1 MMEVLESSVFF
12 GVTITLITYAIGV
25 LIKKKL
31 KIAIFNPLLISIA
44 LIIIFLA
51 FTGIDYQSYSE
62 GADFISYLL
71 TPATVCLAVPMYE
84 QMDSLKKNGLAIM
97 TGILSGTITSML
109 CVLAC
114 TAIFKLNHET
124 YVTLLPK
131 SITTA
136 IGIGVSEEMGGV
148 ITITIVAIIVTGI
161 FGNMFAELICKLF
174 KIQHPIAKGV
184 AIGTSSH
191 AMGTSKAMELG
202 EVEGAISSLSLAVA
216 GILTVI
222 LAPLFASIL

>member
-1 MMEVLESSVFF
+1 MLESSVFF

-25 LIKKKL
+25 LIKRKL

-44 LIIIFLA
+44 LIIVFLA
-51 FTGIDYQSYSE
+51 FTGIDYNSYAE

-84 QMDSLKKNGLAIM
+84 QMDSLKKNGLAIIA
-97 TGILSGTITSML
+97 GILSGTITSML

-161 FGNMFAELICKLF
+161 FGNMFAEFICKIF
-174 KIQHPIAKGV
+174 KISHPIAKGV

-191 AMGTSKAMELG
+191 AMGTSKAMEIG

-216 GILTVI
+216 GILTVM
-222 LAPLFASIL
+222 LAPLFASIM

>member
-1 MMEVLESSVFF
+1 MEVLESSVFF

>member
-1 MMEVLESSVFF
+1 MEMLESSVFF

-25 LIKKKL
+25 LIKRKL

-44 LIIIFLA
+44 LIIVFLA
-51 FTGIDYQSYSE
+51 FTGIDYNSYAE
-62 GADFISYLL
+62 GADIISYLL

-84 QMDSLKKNGLAIM
+84 QMDSLKKNGLAIIA
-97 TGILSGTITSML
+97 GILSGTITSML

-161 FGNMFAELICKLF
+161 FGNMFAEFICKIF
-174 KIQHPIAKGV
+174 KISHPIAKGV

-191 AMGTSKAMELG
+191 AMGTSKAMEIG

-216 GILTVI
+216 GILTVM
-222 LAPLFASIL
+222 LAPLFASIM

>member
-97 TGILSGTITSML
+97 TGVLSGTITSML

>member
-1 MMEVLESSVFF
+1 MEVLESSVFF

-97 TGILSGTITSML
+97 AGILSGTITSML

>member
-1 MMEVLESSVFF
+1 MEVLESSVFF

-97 TGILSGTITSML
+97 AGILSGTITSML

-222 LAPLFASIL
+222 FAPLFASIL

>member
-1 MMEVLESSVFF
+1 MEMLESSVFF

-25 LIKKKL
+25 LIKRKL

-44 LIIIFLA
+44 LIIVFLA
-51 FTGIDYQSYSE
+51 FTGIDYNSYAE

-84 QMDSLKKNGLAIM
+84 QMDSLKKNGLAIIA
-97 TGILSGTITSML
+97 GILSGTITSML

-114 TAIFKLNHET
+114 TALFKLNHET

-161 FGNMFAELICKLF
+161 FGNMFAEYICKIF
-174 KIQHPIAKGV
+174 KISHPIAKGV

-191 AMGTSKAMELG
+191 AMGTSKAMEIG

-216 GILTVI
+216 GILTVM
-222 LAPLFASIL
+222 LAPIFASIM

>member
-1 MMEVLESSVFF
+1 MEVLDTSVFF

-25 LIKKKL
+25 LIKRKF

-44 LIIIFLA
+44 LIIFFLA
-51 FTGIDYQSYSE
+51 VSGMNYSTYSE

-84 QMDSLKKNGLAIM
+84 QMESLKKNGIAIIA
-97 TGILSGTITSML
+97 GVLSGTVTSML
-109 CVLAC
+109 CVLVC
-114 TAIFKLNHET
+114 TLIFHLSHET

-136 IGIGVSEEMGGV
+136 IGIGISEEMGGV

-161 FGNMFAELICKLF
+161 FGNMFAEAICRAF
-174 KIQHPIAKGV
+174 KINDPIAKGV
-184 AIGTSSH
+184 AIGTASH
-191 AMGTSKAMELG
+191 AMGTSKAMEIG

-222 LAPLFASIL
+222 IAPIFAIIL

>member
-97 TGILSGTITSML
+97 AGILSGTITSML

>member
-1 MMEVLESSVFF
+1 MEVLESSVFF

-97 TGILSGTITSML
+97 AGILSGTITSML

-222 LAPLFASIL
+222 LAPFFASIL

>member
-1 MMEVLESSVFF
+1 MEVLESSVFF

-97 TGILSGTITSML
+97 AGILSGTITSML

-114 TAIFKLNHET
+114 TTIFKLNHET

>member
-1 MMEVLESSVFF
+1 MEVLESSVFF

-97 TGILSGTITSML
+97 AGILSGTITSML

-202 EVEGAISSLSLAVA
+202 EVEGAISSLSLAVT

>member
-1 MMEVLESSVFF
+1 MEVLESSVFF

-97 TGILSGTITSML
+97 AGILSGTITSML

-161 FGNMFAELICKLF
+161 FGNMFAEFICKLF

>member
-1 MMEVLESSVFF
+1 MEMLESSVFF

-25 LIKKKL
+25 LIKRKL

-44 LIIIFLA
+44 LIIVFLA
-51 FTGIDYQSYSE
+51 FTGIDYNSYAE

-84 QMDSLKKNGLAIM
+84 QMDSLKKNGLAIIA
-97 TGILSGTITSML
+97 GILSGTITSML

-161 FGNMFAELICKLF
+161 FGNMFAEYICKIF
-174 KIQHPIAKGV
+174 KISHPIAKGV

-191 AMGTSKAMELG
+191 AMGTSKAMEIG

-216 GILTVI
+216 GILTVM
-222 LAPLFASIL
+222 LAPIFASIM

>member
-1 MMEVLESSVFF
+1 MEMLESSVFF

-25 LIKKKL
+25 LIKRKL

-44 LIIIFLA
+44 LIIVFLA
-51 FTGIDYQSYSE
+51 FTGIDYNSYAE

-84 QMDSLKKNGLAIM
+84 QMDSLKKNGLAIIA
-97 TGILSGTITSML
+97 GILSGTITSML

-161 FGNMFAELICKLF
+161 FGNMFAEFICKIF
-174 KIQHPIAKGV
+174 KISHPIAKGV

-191 AMGTSKAMELG
+191 AMGTSKAMEIG

-216 GILTVI
+216 GILTVM
-222 LAPLFASIL
+222 LAPLFASLM

>member
-1 MMEVLESSVFF
+1 MEVLESSVFF

-97 TGILSGTITSML
+97 TGVLSGTITSML

>member
-1 MMEVLESSVFF
+1 MEMLESSVFF

-25 LIKKKL
+25 LIKRKL

-44 LIIIFLA
+44 LIIVFLA
-51 FTGIDYQSYSE
+51 FTGIDYNSYAE

-84 QMDSLKKNGLAIM
+84 QMDSLKKNGLAIIA
-97 TGILSGTITSML
+97 GILSGTITSML

-161 FGNMFAELICKLF
+161 FGNMFAEFICKIF
-174 KIQHPIAKGV
+174 KISHPIAKGV

-191 AMGTSKAMELG
+191 AMGTSKAMEIG

-216 GILTVI
+216 GILTVM
-222 LAPLFASIL
+222 LAPLFASIM

>member
-1 MMEVLESSVFF
+1 MEMLESSVFF

-25 LIKKKL
+25 LIKRKL

-44 LIIIFLA
+44 LIIVFLA
-51 FTGIDYQSYSE
+51 FTGIDYNSYAE

-84 QMDSLKKNGLAIM
+84 QMDSLKKNGLAIIA
-97 TGILSGTITSML
+97 GILSGTITSML

-161 FGNMFAELICKLF
+161 FGNMFAEFICKIF
-174 KIQHPIAKGV
+174 KISHPIAKGV

-191 AMGTSKAMELG
+191 AMGTSKAMEIG

-216 GILTVI
+216 GILTVM
-222 LAPLFASIL
+222 LAPIFASIM

>member
-1 MMEVLESSVFF
+1 MEVLESSVFF

-97 TGILSGTITSML
+97 AGILSGTITSML

-161 FGNMFAELICKLF
+161 FGNMFAELICKFF

>member
-1 MMEVLESSVFF
+1 MEMLESSVFF

-25 LIKKKL
+25 LIKRKL

-44 LIIIFLA
+44 LIIVFLA
-51 FTGIDYQSYSE
+51 FTGIDYNSYAE

-84 QMDSLKKNGLAIM
+84 QMDSLKKNGLAIIA
-97 TGILSGTITSML
+97 GILSGTITSML

-131 SITTA
+131 SIRTA

-161 FGNMFAELICKLF
+161 FGNMFAEFICKIF
-174 KIQHPIAKGV
+174 KISHPIAKGV

-191 AMGTSKAMELG
+191 AMGTSKAMEIG

-216 GILTVI
+216 GILTVM
-222 LAPLFASIL
+222 LAPLFASIM